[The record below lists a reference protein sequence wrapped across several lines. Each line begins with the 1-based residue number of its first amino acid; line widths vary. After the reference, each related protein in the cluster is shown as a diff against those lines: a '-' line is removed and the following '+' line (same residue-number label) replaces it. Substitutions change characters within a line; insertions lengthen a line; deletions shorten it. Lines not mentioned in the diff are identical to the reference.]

1 MNDNPE
7 AAVPTESPKMSIR
20 SAMDKW
26 SECCAVIKSGD
37 TYHRQDNWRPLDR
50 ALRKVDEVQPE
61 AENVIQVKKAG
72 ATFLLMV
79 R

>member
-1 MNDNPE
+1 MTTQE
-7 AAVPTESPKMSIR
+7 ALA
-20 SAMDKW
+20 KW
-26 SECCAVIKSGD
+26 SECCAVIKSGNI
-37 TYHRQDNWRPLDR
+37 YHRQDNWRPLDR

-61 AENVIQVKKAG
+61 AENVISVEKAG

>member
-1 MNDNPE
+1 MTATD
-7 AAVPTESPKMSIR
+7 ALA
-20 SAMDKW
+20 KW
-26 SECCAVIKSGD
+26 SECCAVIKSGE

-50 ALRKVDEVQPE
+50 ALRGIKEVQPE
-61 AENVIQVKKAG
+61 AENVIAVEKAG